1 MKELHNR
8 LDEAITF
15 AVAVHS
21 GQRRKSGSPYILHPM
36 EAATV
41 AGSITNDEDV
51 IIAALL
57 HDVIEDAGVKPADI
71 EEKFGK
77 RVGELVLSE
86 TEDKR
91 PLLPPDTTWEIRKK
105 ESLDKVFSTNDE
117 GVKIVWLSDKL
128 SNIRSLHKGVLCEGD
143 GYFNHFNQ
151 KDKNMHK
158 WYYSEIAKALKSLEN
173 TDAYKEFI
181 YLVNDTFIDK

>member
-1 MKELHNR
+1 MKKLQNK
-8 LDEAITF
+8 LDEAIEF
-15 AVAVHS
+15 AVKAHS
-21 GQRRKSGSPYILHPM
+21 GQKRKSGAPYILHPM
-36 EAATV
+36 EAATI
-41 AGSITNDEDV
+41 AGSITDDEDV

-57 HDVIEDAGVKPADI
+57 HDVIEDADVNLPVI

-77 RVGELVLSE
+77 RVSELVLSE

-91 PLLPPDTTWEIRKK
+91 PALPPDATWEIRKK
-105 ESLDKVFSTNDE
+105 ESLAKLFFANDE
-117 GVKIVWLSDKL
+117 GVKTVWLADKL
-128 SNIRSLHKGVLCEGD
+128 SNIRSLHKGVMLEGD
-143 GYFNHFNQ
+143 GYFRHFNQ

-181 YLVNDTFIDK
+181 YLVDDTFIDR